1 MSIKFKDLVQDLVLG
16 DLSATALLETGS
28 SEINKK
34 YLPKLISSINKA
46 LENFYSIF
54 DLKEDSLIIEL
65 QPSHSHYYLHSDYA
79 YSNHEKQGLK
89 YIVDNDLKPFNNDV
103 ILILDISTLDG
114 RALAINDPHSL
125 FGVMIP
131 QPNCILIP
139 KDLGVKY
146 LNVLYKANHPL
157 IPLTEPET
165 SEYEIEIPN
174 GMYSAFSAYVA
185 CLFLQTM
192 GGGKIEQSNA
202 LFARYSTQ
210 VQLLQANGIG
220 IKQEIGTNYK
230 PYIRE
235 WI

>member
-1 MSIKFKDLVQDLVLG
+1 MKFKDLIQDLILG
-16 DLSATALLETGS
+16 DLQATPLVETGS
-28 SEINKK
+28 FGVNPK

-54 DLKEDSLIIEL
+54 DLKENSITLEL
-65 QPSHSHYYLHSDYA
+65 KPHISHYYLHSDYA
-79 YSNHEKQGLK
+79 YSNHAVKNVK
-89 YIVDNDLKPFNNDV
+89 YIVDNDLNPFCDDV
-103 ILILDISTLDG
+103 VLILDVSTLDG

-125 FGVMIP
+125 FGVMLPEPKCIHIP
-131 QPNCILIP
+131 M
-139 KDLGVKY
+139 DLGVKY
-146 LNVLYKANHPL
+146 LNVLYKAGHQL

-165 SEYEIEIPN
+165 SEFEINIPN

-192 GGGKIEQSNA
+192 GGSKLEQSNA

-220 IKQEIGTNYK
+220 LKQEIGTNYK